1 MDTMKRINILLVL
14 FVYALVGSA
23 QNETKTIELG
33 EVEIKAAKVIHKPD
47 GQIIYPT
54 ETQKNA
60 SHSGYSIL
68 QKLSLPNIR
77 VDEVSQSLSAI
88 DGRGSIQLRIN
99 GIIVGREEMLALS
112 PGSISRIDFIDNPGV
127 RYGEGIAY
135 VINILT
141 RRADSGY
148 TVGIDLTQALTV
160 KSGNDLIYGKWNAGN
175 SELSL
180 SYNFGYKDFKGNR
193 THETAH
199 YLLTDGSTHT
209 IERNDLASRSR
220 NFNNGLQLKY
230 NLADSADYVFQASLK
245 ADFSHIP
252 NNYNRKRIIEE
263 DEQYIATQRERNR
276 SSSPVLDL
284 YFFKQLTPRQS
295 LTLNAVGT
303 YIATSLRSSYDEGAP
318 YAYRVEGKTY
328 SLMSE
333 AIYENRLKPFTFTA
347 GANYMQKYTKNKYTG
362 DVNSVNPMHNRS
374 VYAFAEIKGKL
385 GLIRYVAGVGGSYLD
400 YRQQAHDYQYWLF
413 RPKASVAYNPVQAV
427 QLKYDFQI
435 SEHVSRV
442 AMISNTSIRNNS
454 MEWTLGNPDIR
465 PNREQAHTFQISY
478 THPRFQSFVQAYG
491 KRCHQ
496 PNMATYIRTEDNR
509 FVYTQLN
516 QKEID
521 VLNLMLYANGW
532 IVPDKLSIALSGT
545 LFRCFN
551 FGEDYTH
558 CKTFYSGT
566 ANVQAYLGKLTLSA
580 FMDSGFR
587 FLEGETEG
595 FNGSFVSL
603 NASYRYKN
611 LNLSLAWQ
619 QPFRNRYKQF
629 QSDVYNRY
637 VRKTTAL
644 HCRDLGN
651 FVSLNIAWKFSQGRA
666 YKDVRRNIEQKA
678 DKDTGILR

>member
-252 NNYNRKRIIEE
+252 NNYNRKQILEGNEE
-263 DEQYIATQRERNR
+263 YLATQRERNR

-284 YFFKQLTPRQS
+284 YFFKQLTSRQS

-385 GLIRYVAGVGGSYLD
+385 GPIRYVAGVGGSYLD

-566 ANVQAYLGKLTLSA
+566 ASVQAYLGKLTLSA

>member
-1 MDTMKRINILLVL
+1 MKRINILLVL

-385 GLIRYVAGVGGSYLD
+385 GPVRYVAGVGGSYLD

>member
-1 MDTMKRINILLVL
+1 MKRINILLVL

-252 NNYNRKRIIEE
+252 NNYNRN
-263 DEQYIATQRERNR
+263 ERNR

-333 AIYENRLKPFTFTA
+333 VIYENRLKPFTFTA

-362 DVNSVNPMHNRS
+362 DVNSVRS

-454 MEWTLGNPDIR
+454 MEWTRYP
-465 PNREQAHTFQISY
+465 PQ
-478 THPRFQSFVQAYG
+478 PRASAY
-491 KRCHQ
+491 
-496 PNMATYIRTEDNR
+496 
-509 FVYTQLN
+509 F
-516 QKEID
+516 
-521 VLNLMLYANGW
+521 
-532 IVPDKLSIALSGT
+532 
-545 LFRCFN
+545 
-551 FGEDYTH
+551 
-558 CKTFYSGT
+558 
-566 ANVQAYLGKLTLSA
+566 
-580 FMDSGFR
+580 SGF
-587 FLEGETEG
+587 
-595 FNGSFVSL
+595 VH
-603 NASYRYKN
+603 ASPLPVFCSGIRKTLPSAEYGYVYPDRR
-611 LNLSLAWQ
+611 
-619 QPFRNRYKQF
+619 QPVCVHPTQSKRNRC
-629 QSDVYNRY
+629 
-637 VRKTTAL
+637 A
-644 HCRDLGN
+644 
-651 FVSLNIAWKFSQGRA
+651 
-666 YKDVRRNIEQKA
+666 
-678 DKDTGILR
+678 

>member
-1 MDTMKRINILLVL
+1 MKRINILLVL

-333 AIYENRLKPFTFTA
+333 AVYENRLKPFTFTA
-347 GANYMQKYTKNKYTG
+347 GANYMQKYTRNEYTG

-374 VYAFAEIKGKL
+374 VYAFAEINGTL
-385 GLIRYVAGVGGSYLD
+385 GPVRYVAGVGGSYLD

>member
-1 MDTMKRINILLVL
+1 MKRINILLVL

-33 EVEIKAAKVIHKPD
+33 EVEIKVAKVIHKPD

-193 THETAH
+193 TNETAH
-199 YLLTDGSTHT
+199 YRLTDGSVRT
-209 IERNDLASRSR
+209 IGRNDIASRSR
-220 NFNNGLQLKY
+220 SFSNGLQLKY
-230 NLADSADYVFQASLK
+230 NLADSADYVFQASLN
-245 ADFSHIP
+245 AGFSHVP
-252 NNYNRKRIIEE
+252 DNYNRKQILEGNEE
-263 DEQYIATQRERNR
+263 YLATQRERNR

-284 YFFKQLTPRQS
+284 YFFKQLTSSQS

-374 VYAFAEIKGKL
+374 VYAFAEINGTL
-385 GLIRYVAGVGGSYLD
+385 GPVRYVAGVGGSYLD

>member
-1 MDTMKRINILLVL
+1 MKRINILLVL

-148 TVGIDLTQALTV
+148 TVGIDLAQALTA

-193 THETAH
+193 TNETAH

-263 DEQYIATQRERNR
+263 DEQYIATQCERNR

-465 PNREQAHTFQISY
+465 PNREQAHTFQVSY

-566 ANVQAYLGKLTLSA
+566 ASVQAYLGKLTLSA

>member
-1 MDTMKRINILLVL
+1 MKRINILLVL

-148 TVGIDLTQALTV
+148 TVGIDLVQALTA

-193 THETAH
+193 TDETAH
-199 YLLTDGSTHT
+199 YRLTDGSVRT
-209 IERNDLASRSR
+209 IGRNDIASRSR
-220 NFNNGLQLKY
+220 SLSNGLQLKY
-230 NLADSADYVFQASLK
+230 NLADSADYVFQASLN
-245 ADFSHIP
+245 AGFSHVP
-252 NNYNRKRIIEE
+252 DNYNRKQILEGNEE
-263 DEQYIATQRERNR
+263 YLATQRERNR

>member
-23 QNETKTIELG
+23 QDETKTIELG

-148 TVGIDLTQALTV
+148 TVGIDLAQALTA
-160 KSGNDLIYGKWNAGN
+160 KSGNDVIYGKWNAGN

-193 THETAH
+193 TNETAH
-199 YLLTDGSTHT
+199 YRLTDGSVRT
-209 IERNDLASRSR
+209 IGRNDIASRSR
-220 NFNNGLQLKY
+220 SLSNGLQLKY
-230 NLADSADYVFQASLK
+230 NLADSADYVFQASLN
-245 ADFSHIP
+245 AGFSHVP
-252 NNYNRKRIIEE
+252 DNYNRKQIQEGNEE
-263 DEQYIATQRERNR
+263 YLATQRERNR

-284 YFFKQLTPRQS
+284 YFFKQLTSRQS

-318 YAYRVEGKTY
+318 YAYQVEGETY

-333 AIYENRLKPFTFTA
+333 AVYENRFKPFTFTA

-385 GLIRYVAGVGGSYLD
+385 GPIRYVAGVGGSYLD
-400 YRQQAHDYQYWLF
+400 YRQQAHDYQYLLF

-465 PNREQAHTFQISY
+465 PNREQAHTFQVSY

-566 ANVQAYLGKLTLSA
+566 ASVQAYLGKLTLSA

-666 YKDVRRNIEQKA
+666 YKDIRRNIEQKA

>member
-1 MDTMKRINILLVL
+1 MKRINILLVL

-230 NLADSADYVFQASLK
+230 NLADSADYVFQASLN
-245 ADFSHIP
+245 AGFSHVP
-252 NNYNRKRIIEE
+252 DNYNRKRIIEE

>member
-1 MDTMKRINILLVL
+1 MKRINILLVL

-435 SEHVSRV
+435 SEYVSRV

>member
-1 MDTMKRINILLVL
+1 MKRIGILILLSTFAVIL
-14 FVYALVGSA
+14 SA
-23 QNETKTIELG
+23 QSETQTVELQ
-33 EVEIKAAKVIHKPD
+33 EVEVKAAKVIHKPD
-47 GQIIYPT
+47 GQTIYPT
-54 ETQKNA
+54 EVQKKA

-77 VDEVSQSLSAI
+77 VDEASHSLSAI

-99 GIIVGREEMLALS
+99 GIIVGREEMLSLA
-112 PGSISRIDFIDNPGV
+112 PERISRIDFIDNPGV

-141 RRADSGY
+141 RRNDSGY
-148 TVGIDLTQALTV
+148 TVGVDLMQALTA
-160 KSGNDLIYGKWNAGN
+160 KSGNDLIYGKWNAGK

-180 SYNFGYKDFKGNR
+180 SYNFGYKDLEGNR
-193 THETAH
+193 MNETAH
-199 YLLTDGSTHT
+199 YLLTDGSTRT
-209 IERNDLASRSR
+209 IGRNDIASRSR
-220 NFNNGLQLKY
+220 SLNNDLQLKY
-230 NLADSADYVFQASLK
+230 NLADSANYVFQASLK

-263 DEQYIATQRERNR
+263 DEQYIATQRERNL

-284 YFFKQLTPRQS
+284 YFFKQLSSRQS

-303 YIATSLRSSYDEGAP
+303 YITTSLNYSYDEGSL
-318 YAYRVEGKTY
+318 YAYKVDGETY
-328 SLMSE
+328 SLISE

-374 VYAFAEIKGKL
+374 VYAFAEIKGAVGPL
-385 GLIRYVAGVGGSYLD
+385 RYTAGLGGSYLD
-400 YRQQAHDYQYWLF
+400 YRQQAHDYHYWLF
-413 RPKASVAYNPVQAV
+413 RPKTSIAYNPTQAV

-566 ANVQAYLGKLTLSA
+566 ASVQAYLGKLTLSA

>member
-1 MDTMKRINILLVL
+1 MKRVQILFILG
-14 FVYALVGSA
+14 VYAFTASA
-23 QNETKTIELG
+23 QNETKTVNLQAV
-33 EVEIKAAKVIHKPD
+33 EVKAAKVIHKPD

-54 ETQKNA
+54 EAQKNA

-77 VDEVSQSLSAI
+77 VDEVSQNLSAI
-88 DGRGSIQLRIN
+88 DGRGNIQLRIN

-112 PGSISRIDFIDNPGV
+112 PESISRIDFVDNPGV

-148 TVGIDLTQALTV
+148 TVGIDLTQAMTAKL
-160 KSGNDLIYGKWNAGN
+160 GNDLIYGKWNAGK

-193 THETAH
+193 TDETAH
-199 YLLTDGSTHT
+199 YRLTDGSTHT
-209 IERNDLASRSR
+209 IERNDFASRSR

-263 DEQYIATQRERNR
+263 DEQYIATQRERNL

-284 YFFKQLTPRQS
+284 YFFKQLSSRQS

-303 YIATSLRSSYDEGAP
+303 YITTSLNYSYDEGSL
-318 YAYRVEGKTY
+318 YAYKVDGETY
-328 SLMSE
+328 SLISE

-374 VYAFAEIKGKL
+374 VYAFAEIKGAVGPL
-385 GLIRYVAGVGGSYLD
+385 RYTAGLGGSYLD
-400 YRQQAHDYQYWLF
+400 YRQQAHDYHYWLF
-413 RPKASVAYNPVQAV
+413 RPKTSIAYNPTQAV

-465 PNREQAHTFQISY
+465 PNREQAHTFQVSY

-532 IVPDKLSIALSGT
+532 IVPDKLSIALSGM

-566 ANVQAYLGKLTLSA
+566 ASVQAYLGKLTLSA

>member
-1 MDTMKRINILLVL
+1 MKRVQILFILG
-14 FVYALVGSA
+14 VYAFTASA
-23 QNETKTIELG
+23 QNETKTVNLQAV
-33 EVEIKAAKVIHKPD
+33 EVKAAKVIHKPD

-54 ETQKNA
+54 EAQKNA

-77 VDEVSQSLSAI
+77 VDEVSQNLSAI
-88 DGRGSIQLRIN
+88 DGRGNIQLRIN

-112 PGSISRIDFIDNPGV
+112 PESISRIDFVDNPGV

-148 TVGIDLTQALTV
+148 TVGIDLTQAMTAKL
-160 KSGNDLIYGKWNAGN
+160 GNDLIYGKWNAGK

-193 THETAH
+193 TDETAH
-199 YLLTDGSTHT
+199 YRLTDGTTHT
-209 IERNDLASRSR
+209 IERNDFASRSR

-263 DEQYIATQRERNR
+263 DEQYIATQRERNL

-284 YFFKQLTPRQS
+284 YFFKQLSSRQS

-303 YIATSLRSSYDEGAP
+303 YITTSLNYSYDEGSL
-318 YAYRVEGKTY
+318 YAYKVDGETY
-328 SLMSE
+328 SLISE

-374 VYAFAEIKGKL
+374 VYAFAEIKGAVGPL
-385 GLIRYVAGVGGSYLD
+385 RYTAGLGGSYLD
-400 YRQQAHDYQYWLF
+400 YRQQAHDYHYWLF
-413 RPKASVAYNPVQAV
+413 RPKTSIAYNPTQAV

-465 PNREQAHTFQISY
+465 PNREQAHTFQVSY

-566 ANVQAYLGKLTLSA
+566 ASVQAYLGKLTLSA

>member
-1 MDTMKRINILLVL
+1 MKRINILLVL

-148 TVGIDLTQALTV
+148 TVGIDLAQALTA

-193 THETAH
+193 TNETAH
-199 YLLTDGSTHT
+199 YRLTDGSVRT
-209 IERNDLASRSR
+209 IGRNDIASRSR
-220 NFNNGLQLKY
+220 SLSNGLQLKY

-374 VYAFAEIKGKL
+374 VYAFAEINGTL
-385 GLIRYVAGVGGSYLD
+385 GPVRYVAGVGGSYLD

-435 SEHVSRV
+435 SEYVSRV

-465 PNREQAHTFQISY
+465 PNREQAHTFQVSY

>member
-1 MDTMKRINILLVL
+1 MKRINILLVL

-252 NNYNRKRIIEE
+252 NNYNRKQIIEE

-465 PNREQAHTFQISY
+465 PNREQAHTFQVSY

>member
-1 MDTMKRINILLVL
+1 MKRINILLVL

-148 TVGIDLTQALTV
+148 TVGIDLTQALTA

-193 THETAH
+193 TNETAH
-199 YLLTDGSTHT
+199 YRLTDGSVRT
-209 IERNDLASRSR
+209 IGRNDIASRSR
-220 NFNNGLQLKY
+220 SLSNGLQLKY
-230 NLADSADYVFQASLK
+230 NLADSADYVFQASLN
-245 ADFSHIP
+245 AGFSHVP
-252 NNYNRKRIIEE
+252 DNYNRKQILEE
-263 DEQYIATQRERNR
+263 NEEYLATQREHNR

-284 YFFKQLTPRQS
+284 YFFKQLTSRQS

-318 YAYRVEGKTY
+318 YAYQVEGKTY

-347 GANYMQKYTKNKYTG
+347 GANYMQKYTRNEYTG

-385 GLIRYVAGVGGSYLD
+385 GPIRYVAGVGGSYLD

-435 SEHVSRV
+435 SEYVSRV

-465 PNREQAHTFQISY
+465 PNREQAHTFQVSY

>member
-1 MDTMKRINILLVL
+1 MKRINILLVL

-284 YFFKQLTPRQS
+284 YFFKQLTPSQS

-333 AIYENRLKPFTFTA
+333 AVYENRLKPFTFTA

>member
-1 MDTMKRINILLVL
+1 MKRINILLVL

-148 TVGIDLTQALTV
+148 TVGIDLAQALTA

-193 THETAH
+193 TNETAH
-199 YLLTDGSTHT
+199 YRLTDGSVRT
-209 IERNDLASRSR
+209 IGRNDIASRSR
-220 NFNNGLQLKY
+220 SLSNGLQLKY
-230 NLADSADYVFQASLK
+230 NLADSADYVFQASLN
-245 ADFSHIP
+245 AGFSHIP

-318 YAYRVEGKTY
+318 YAYQVEGKTY

-333 AIYENRLKPFTFTA
+333 AVYENRLKPFTFTA

-385 GLIRYVAGVGGSYLD
+385 GPIRYVAGVGGSYLD

>member
-1 MDTMKRINILLVL
+1 MKRINILLVL

-374 VYAFAEIKGKL
+374 VYAFAEINGTL
-385 GLIRYVAGVGGSYLD
+385 GPVRYVAGVGGSYLD

-465 PNREQAHTFQISY
+465 PNREQAHTFQVSY

>member
-193 THETAH
+193 TYETAH

-385 GLIRYVAGVGGSYLD
+385 GPIRYVAGVGGSYLD

>member
-1 MDTMKRINILLVL
+1 MKRINILLVL

-148 TVGIDLTQALTV
+148 AVGIDLTQALTA

-385 GLIRYVAGVGGSYLD
+385 GPIRYVAGVGGSYLD

-465 PNREQAHTFQISY
+465 PNREQAHTFQVSY

>member
-1 MDTMKRINILLVL
+1 MN
-14 FVYALVGSA
+14 
-23 QNETKTIELG
+23 
-33 EVEIKAAKVIHKPD
+33 
-47 GQIIYPT
+47 
-54 ETQKNA
+54 
-60 SHSGYSIL
+60 
-68 QKLSLPNIR
+68 
-77 VDEVSQSLSAI
+77 
-88 DGRGSIQLRIN
+88 
-99 GIIVGREEMLALS
+99 
-112 PGSISRIDFIDNPGV
+112 
-127 RYGEGIAY
+127 
-135 VINILT
+135 
-141 RRADSGY
+141 
-148 TVGIDLTQALTV
+148 
-160 KSGNDLIYGKWNAGN
+160 ND
-175 SELSL
+175 
-180 SYNFGYKDFKGNR
+180 
-193 THETAH
+193 
-199 YLLTDGSTHT
+199 
-209 IERNDLASRSR
+209 
-220 NFNNGLQLKY
+220 LQLKY
-230 NLADSADYVFQASLK
+230 NLADSANYVFQASLK

-263 DEQYIATQRERNR
+263 DEQYIATQRERNL

-284 YFFKQLTPRQS
+284 YFFKQLSSRQS

-303 YIATSLRSSYDEGAP
+303 YITTSLNYSYDEGSL
-318 YAYRVEGKTY
+318 YAYKVDGETY
-328 SLMSE
+328 SLISE

-374 VYAFAEIKGKL
+374 VYAFAEIKGAVGPL
-385 GLIRYVAGVGGSYLD
+385 RYTAGLGGSYLD
-400 YRQQAHDYQYWLF
+400 YRQQAHDYHYWLF
-413 RPKASVAYNPVQAV
+413 RPKTSIAYNPTQAV

-566 ANVQAYLGKLTLSA
+566 ASVQAYLGKLTLSA

>member
-1 MDTMKRINILLVL
+1 MKRINILLVL

-284 YFFKQLTPRQS
+284 YFFKQLTSSQS

-333 AIYENRLKPFTFTA
+333 AVYENRLKPFTFTA

>member
-1 MDTMKRINILLVL
+1 MKRINILLVL

-148 TVGIDLTQALTV
+148 TVGIDLAQALTA

-193 THETAH
+193 TDETAH
-199 YLLTDGSTHT
+199 YRLTDGSVRT
-209 IERNDLASRSR
+209 IGRNDIASRSR
-220 NFNNGLQLKY
+220 SFSNGLQLKY
-230 NLADSADYVFQASLK
+230 NLADSADYVFQASLN
-245 ADFSHIP
+245 AGFSHVP
-252 NNYNRKRIIEE
+252 DNYNRKQILEGNEE
-263 DEQYIATQRERNR
+263 YLATQRERNR

-284 YFFKQLTPRQS
+284 YFFKQLTSSQS

-318 YAYRVEGKTY
+318 YAYQVEGKTY

-333 AIYENRLKPFTFTA
+333 AVYENRLKPFTFTA

-385 GLIRYVAGVGGSYLD
+385 GPIRYVAGVGGSYLD

>member
-1 MDTMKRINILLVL
+1 MKRINILLVL

-148 TVGIDLTQALTV
+148 AVGIELTQALTA

-252 NNYNRKRIIEE
+252 NNYNRKRILEGNEE
-263 DEQYIATQRERNR
+263 YLATQRERNR

-284 YFFKQLTPRQS
+284 YFFKQLTSRQS

>member
-1 MDTMKRINILLVL
+1 MKRINILLVL

-148 TVGIDLTQALTV
+148 TVGIDLAQALTA

-193 THETAH
+193 TNETAH
-199 YLLTDGSTHT
+199 YRLTDGSVRT
-209 IERNDLASRSR
+209 IGRNDIASRSR
-220 NFNNGLQLKY
+220 SFSNGLQLKY
-230 NLADSADYVFQASLK
+230 NLADSADYVFQASLN
-245 ADFSHIP
+245 AGFSHVP
-252 NNYNRKRIIEE
+252 DNYNRKQILEGNEE
-263 DEQYIATQRERNR
+263 YLATQREHNR

-385 GLIRYVAGVGGSYLD
+385 GPIRYVAGVGGSYLD

-580 FMDSGFR
+580 FMNSGFR

>member
-1 MDTMKRINILLVL
+1 MKRVQILFILG
-14 FVYALVGSA
+14 VYAFTASA
-23 QNETKTIELG
+23 QNETKTVNLQAV
-33 EVEIKAAKVIHKPD
+33 EVKAAKVIHKPD

-54 ETQKNA
+54 EAQKNA

-77 VDEVSQSLSAI
+77 VDEVSQNLSAI
-88 DGRGSIQLRIN
+88 DGRGNIQLRIN

-112 PGSISRIDFIDNPGV
+112 PESISRIDFVDNPGV

-148 TVGIDLTQALTV
+148 TVGIDLTQAMTAKL
-160 KSGNDLIYGKWNAGN
+160 GNDLIYGKWNAGK

-193 THETAH
+193 TDETAH
-199 YLLTDGSTHT
+199 YRLTDGSTHT
-209 IERNDLASRSR
+209 IERNDFASRSR

-263 DEQYIATQRERNR
+263 DEQYIATQRERNL

-284 YFFKQLTPRQS
+284 YFFKQLSSRQS

-303 YIATSLRSSYDEGAP
+303 YITTSLNYSYDEGSL
-318 YAYRVEGKTY
+318 YAYKVDGETY
-328 SLMSE
+328 SLISE

-374 VYAFAEIKGKL
+374 VYAFAEIKGAVGPL
-385 GLIRYVAGVGGSYLD
+385 RYTAGLGGSYLD
-400 YRQQAHDYQYWLF
+400 YRQQAHDYHYWLF
-413 RPKASVAYNPVQAV
+413 RPKTSIAYNPTQAV

-465 PNREQAHTFQISY
+465 PNREQAHTFQVSY

-566 ANVQAYLGKLTLSA
+566 ASVQAYLGKLTLSA

>member
-1 MDTMKRINILLVL
+1 MKRVQILFILG
-14 FVYALVGSA
+14 VYAFTASA
-23 QNETKTIELG
+23 QNETKTVNLQAV
-33 EVEIKAAKVIHKPD
+33 EVKAAKVIHKPD

-54 ETQKNA
+54 EAQKNA

-77 VDEVSQSLSAI
+77 VDEVSQNLSAI
-88 DGRGSIQLRIN
+88 DGRGNIQLRIT
-99 GIIVGREEMLALS
+99 GIIVGRDEMLALS
-112 PGSISRIDFIDNPGV
+112 PESISRIDFVDNPGV

-148 TVGIDLTQALTV
+148 TVGIDLTQAMTAKL
-160 KSGNDLIYGKWNAGN
+160 GNDLIYGKWNAGK

-193 THETAH
+193 TDETAH
-199 YLLTDGSTHT
+199 YRLTDGSTHT
-209 IERNDLASRSR
+209 IERNDFASRSR

-284 YFFKQLTPRQS
+284 YFFKQLTSRQS

-318 YAYRVEGKTY
+318 YAYQVEGKTY

-333 AIYENRLKPFTFTA
+333 AVYENRLKPFTFTA
-347 GANYMQKYTKNKYTG
+347 GANYMQKYTKNKYPG

-385 GLIRYVAGVGGSYLD
+385 GPIRYVAGVGGRSLD
-400 YRQQAHDYQYWLF
+400 YRKQAHDYQYWLF

-465 PNREQAHTFQISY
+465 PNREQAHTFQVSY

-566 ANVQAYLGKLTLSA
+566 ASVQAYLGKLTLSA

-666 YKDVRRNIEQKA
+666 YKDIRRNIEQKA

>member
-1 MDTMKRINILLVL
+1 MKRINILLVL

-284 YFFKQLTPRQS
+284 YFFKQLTSRQS

-385 GLIRYVAGVGGSYLD
+385 GPIRYVAGVGGSYLD

>member
-1 MDTMKRINILLVL
+1 MKRINILLVL

-230 NLADSADYVFQASLK
+230 NLADSADYVFQASLN
-245 ADFSHIP
+245 AGFSHVP
-252 NNYNRKRIIEE
+252 DNYNRKQILEGNEE
-263 DEQYIATQRERNR
+263 YLATQRERNR

-385 GLIRYVAGVGGSYLD
+385 GPIRYVAGVGGSYLD

-465 PNREQAHTFQISY
+465 PNREQAHTFQVSY

>member
-1 MDTMKRINILLVL
+1 MKRINILLVL

-148 TVGIDLTQALTV
+148 TVGIDLAQALTA

-193 THETAH
+193 TDETAH
-199 YLLTDGSTHT
+199 YRLTDGSVRT
-209 IERNDLASRSR
+209 IGRNDIASRSR
-220 NFNNGLQLKY
+220 SLSNGLQLKY
-230 NLADSADYVFQASLK
+230 NLADSADYVFQASLN
-245 ADFSHIP
+245 AGFSHVP
-252 NNYNRKRIIEE
+252 DNYNRKQILEGNEE
-263 DEQYIATQRERNR
+263 YLATQRERNR

-284 YFFKQLTPRQS
+284 YFFKQLTSRQS

-318 YAYRVEGKTY
+318 YAYQVEGKTY

-385 GLIRYVAGVGGSYLD
+385 GPVRYVAGVGGSYLD

-435 SEHVSRV
+435 SEYVSRV

>member
-1 MDTMKRINILLVL
+1 MKRINILLVL

-193 THETAH
+193 TNETAH
-199 YLLTDGSTHT
+199 YRLTDGSVRT
-209 IERNDLASRSR
+209 IGRNDIASRSR
-220 NFNNGLQLKY
+220 SFSNGLQLKY
-230 NLADSADYVFQASLK
+230 NLADSADYVFQASLN
-245 ADFSHIP
+245 AGFSHVP
-252 NNYNRKRIIEE
+252 DNYNRKQILEGNEE
-263 DEQYIATQRERNR
+263 YLATQREHNR

-496 PNMATYIRTEDNR
+496 PNMATYIHTEDNR

-629 QSDVYNRY
+629 QSNVYNRY

>member
-1 MDTMKRINILLVL
+1 MKRVQILFILG
-14 FVYALVGSA
+14 VYAFTASA
-23 QNETKTIELG
+23 QNETKTVNLQAV
-33 EVEIKAAKVIHKPD
+33 EVKAAKVIHKPD

-54 ETQKNA
+54 EAQKNA

-77 VDEVSQSLSAI
+77 VDEVSQNLSAI
-88 DGRGSIQLRIN
+88 DGRGNIQLRIN

-112 PGSISRIDFIDNPGV
+112 PESISRIDFVDNPGV

-148 TVGIDLTQALTV
+148 TVGIDLVQALTA

-193 THETAH
+193 TDETAH
-199 YLLTDGSTHT
+199 YRLTDGSVRT
-209 IERNDLASRSR
+209 IGRNDIASRSR
-220 NFNNGLQLKY
+220 SLSNGLQLKY
-230 NLADSADYVFQASLK
+230 NLADSADYVFQASLN
-245 ADFSHIP
+245 AGFSHVP
-252 NNYNRKRIIEE
+252 DNYNRKQIQEGNEE
-263 DEQYIATQRERNR
+263 YLATQRERNR

-284 YFFKQLTPRQS
+284 YFFKQLTSRQS

-318 YAYRVEGKTY
+318 YAYQVEGETY

-333 AIYENRLKPFTFTA
+333 AVYENRFKPFTFTA

-385 GLIRYVAGVGGSYLD
+385 GPIRYVAGVGGSYLD

-465 PNREQAHTFQISY
+465 PNREQAHTFQVSY

-545 LFRCFN
+545 FFRCFN

-566 ANVQAYLGKLTLSA
+566 ASVQAYLGKLTLSA